1 MADRINLGSF
11 SFDSSQVEQKLIEL
25 NRKIQELGVQLNQ
38 AQNNLRNATREYL
51 NHKQALD
58 QLGTSIGV
66 NTRQYRDFQRTL
78 VTLSGNVAEQ
88 RNRVRDLNASQEQNL
103 TTQTQLTAVMN
114 DLRQASQIV
123 SDSYSTQS
131 RSLDQLTNDH
141 RLLLDVL
148 ERERSVNGELSASVN
163 QLETNLRSNE
173 NAQQQLRS
181 QTSSTSTEINEQT
194 REVNQNTQAVRNNE
208 SRLEA
213 LSNASDGVSESVG
226 GVGEAFGMI
235 ASGNIAGGLQALR
248 ASFVALT
255 TSAMAFI
262 ATPIGAIITAVAG
275 IAIAGK
281 ALFNYNE
288 EMREAT
294 NLTRQF
300 TGLSGEDLENFT
312 VRVKTFAEQTGSDLK
327 EVTRTVNSVAQAFGI
342 SYEEAFAKVQSGF
355 VRTGASAEDFFD
367 NTDEYSAQF
376 QKAGYSADEFFA
388 VMEAGAQN
396 GIYKDKLVDS
406 IKEVDIRLK
415 DLSKAGREAL
425 EGAFGKGFT
434 DTLVSGV
441 ESGAISTK
449 KALEMISSETKK
461 VGVTQGQMQKISA
474 DVFGAMGEDSAGF
487 VKVLDAVDDGLK
499 KSQDG
504 LTELQQ
510 KQLDSQ
516 NAQIEFN
523 QAFADLFNLTDNGW
537 DGMMNGIKTVFFNG
551 LTKAI
556 KVVIGLA
563 NGFVDTYNNSLLL
576 RAIIAGIGTA
586 MALQVNIATTALKAL
601 WNSLKGT
608 GKLIASILTFDLNG
622 VKNALAEGFIGSFNI
637 IKDSAMSMV
646 SDVNKAIDSV
656 KNGQLKHVEMS
667 SSVTGGGELIDTKD
681 GSDKTDK
688 TDKGDGKKDKKDSG
702 KKKLTNS
709 SEELK
714 AKQKLA
720 EEAEK
725 AYKAELENQI
735 KLLGEKQQLTADYAS
750 NELANKIKNSQS
762 LIDED
767 KRVSQELIDNEKA
780 RLDEIA
786 NLKKEQAQT
795 DLTAKLNAI
804 QSEEDAESR
813 RLQNLVDTGKLTQDQ
828 MTSSMDSFTETQDA
842 KRDIANQE
850 YKQKEVEF
858 VYELDEA
865 KKNAQREIDEQDL
878 ADKVLK
884 QELDMEAKLLEIES
898 NAWFNYDAEKAV
910 LDQVNEMKKSDL
922 DMQYKQ
928 GLISEDNYVRAKAN
942 LEKKYQNDTKQ
953 MQFQNNQEK
962 GQNLADSF
970 GAAKSLF
977 KENTVAYKA
986 MAIGEATANTYLGA
1000 SRALKDYPAPY
1011 SYIMAGTTIASGLMS
1026 VAKIVGIGKAVGG
1039 ANASSGYTG
1048 DGSAYSRA
1056 GYLPIHNGEVVFSQ
1070 ADVRSLG
1077 GVSNVES
1084 MRPTSNQ
1091 FNQQSASGDMSQMYT
1106 MVASAV
1112 KDGSF
1117 AGTSQG
1123 AERGQVRAST
1133 NRQIQKRTQF

>member
-11 SFDSSQVEQKLIEL
+11 SFDSSQVEAKLIEL
-25 NRKIQELGVQLNQ
+25 TRKIQELGAQLTQ
-38 AQNNLRNATREYL
+38 AQNTLRNTTREYL

-103 TTQTQLTAVMN
+103 MTQTQLTAVMN

-131 RSLDQLTNDH
+131 RTLDQLTNDH
-141 RLLLDVL
+141 RNMIDML

-181 QTSSTSTEINEQT
+181 QTSSTSNEINEQT
-194 REVNQNTQAVRNNE
+194 TEVNQNTQAVRNNE

-213 LSNASDGVSESVG
+213 LSNASDGVTESVG
-226 GVGEAFGMI
+226 GVGEAFGML

-248 ASFVALT
+248 ASFVSLT

-300 TGLSGEDLENFT
+300 TGLGGEDLENFT
-312 VRVKTFAEQTGSDLK
+312 VRVKTFAEQTGADMK

-342 SYEEAFAKVQSGF
+342 SYEEAFAKVQAGF

-376 QKAGYSADEFFA
+376 QKAGYSADEFFGI
-388 VMEAGAQN
+388 MEAGAQN

-425 EGAFGKGFT
+425 EGAFGKQFT

-504 LTELQQ
+504 LSDLQQ

-576 RAIIAGIGTA
+576 RAIIAGIGSA

-656 KNGQLKHVEMS
+656 KNGQLKQIEMS
-667 SSVTGGGELIDTKD
+667 STVTGGGELVDTKS
-681 GSDKTDK
+681 GSDKSDK
-688 TDKGDGKKDKKDSG
+688 SDGKKDKKDNG
-702 KKKLTNS
+702 KKKLTDSNK
-709 SEELK
+709 ELK

-735 KLLGEKQQLTADYAS
+735 KLLAEKQQLTADYAS

-786 NLKKEQAQT
+786 TLKKEQAET

-804 QSEEDAESR
+804 QSEEDAEKR

-828 MTSSMDSFTETQDA
+828 MTSSMDLFTENQNA

-850 YKQKEVEF
+850 YMQKEVEF

-878 ADKVLK
+878 ADKILK

-928 GLISEDNYVRAKAN
+928 GLINEDNYVRAKAN

-977 KENTVAYKA
+977 KENTIAYKA

-1039 ANASSGYTG
+1039 SNTSSGYTG

-1091 FNQQSASGDMSQMYT
+1091 FNQQSASGDMSQMYDI
-1106 MVASAV
+1106 VANAV
-1112 KDGSF
+1112 KDGSYL
-1117 AGTSQG
+1117 GTSQG